1 MEDRIK
7 KVEIDLTVFRETSP
21 NTMNDTHEKP
31 PTLLELIDEAEAAA
45 KIAAHSCR
53 SRKSRDHFEFALAL
67 IRESWIEESG
77 QDARSAG
84 QVVAD
89 VESAMNLF
97 AMVFNQKGD
106 N

>member
-1 MEDRIK
+1 M
-7 KVEIDLTVFRETSP
+7 T
-21 NTMNDTHEKP
+21 DTDQKP

-53 SRKSRDHFEFALAL
+53 SQKSRDHFEFALAL

-89 VESAMNLF
+89 VREAFELF
-97 AMVFNQKGD
+97 AVVFNQKGAS
-106 N
+106 